1 MKNQQAK
8 FAAAGSLMCILFF
21 FIVNQI
27 TSPHYLWF
35 IYPSFAV
42 LHWPLTMYFLAR
54 GNIKP
59 YSLVTSLLIIAF
71 LIIENNLCNPEH
83 PWFLYASYP
92 LLWWPILMYSGKY
105 AKTLSIAV
113 IGCLFTILYYSM
125 INSSL
130 SPQYPW
136 AIYPAFAVLW
146 WPLSIYFVKKKDY
159 WGYSIWA
166 SILIIVFFVLSNAV
180 SSANT
185 IWAVYPIFA
194 VLWWPLSMYYYRK
207 RV

>member
-1 MKNQQAK
+1 MKNKQAN

-21 FIVNQI
+21 IIVNQI
-27 TSPHYLWF
+27 TSPHDLWS

-59 YSLVTSLLIIAF
+59 YSLVTSLLVVAF
-71 LIIENNLCNPEH
+71 LIIENRLHYPEH

-92 LLWWPILMYSGKY
+92 ILWWPIIMYLGKN

-113 IGCLFTILYYSM
+113 IGSLFTIVYYSM
-125 INSSL
+125 LNATL

-136 AIYPAFAVLW
+136 VIYPAFAVLW

-166 SILIIVFFVLSNAV
+166 SILIIVFFVFSNAV

-194 VLWWPLSMYYYRK
+194 VLWWPLSIYYYRK